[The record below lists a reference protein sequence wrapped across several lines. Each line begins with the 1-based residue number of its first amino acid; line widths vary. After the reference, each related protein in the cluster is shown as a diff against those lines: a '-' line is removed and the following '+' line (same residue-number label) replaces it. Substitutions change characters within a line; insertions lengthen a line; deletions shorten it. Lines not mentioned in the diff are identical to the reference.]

1 MQCNNIYESDWLTL
15 YSDKVRMPSGVVI
28 NTYHRV
34 HIPNESVCVVI
45 ANEQDKI
52 LLIKSKRYTTGRM
65 EREIPAGRIERG
77 ECAENAARRECLEE
91 TGCEITSLQYLC
103 SQNPCNGITDI
114 LIHYYLAKV
123 SAEEEAFD
131 ENEVLGKC
139 WVTKKEAA
147 CLLQANESRCGI
159 SMFGLLYVLQFGG

>member
-1 MQCNNIYESDWLTL
+1 MN
-15 YSDKVRMPSGVVI
+15 R
-28 NTYHRV
+28 
-34 HIPNESVCVVI
+34 CVVI

-65 EREIPAGRIERG
+65 EWEIPAGRIERG

-123 SAEEEAFD
+123 SAEEAFD
-131 ENEVLGKC
+131 ENEILEKC
-139 WVTKKEAA
+139 WATKEEAA
-147 CLLQANESRCGI
+147 CLLQANESRCGV
-159 SMFGLLYVLQFGG
+159 SCLDCFMCCSLGDEKQMKEEKLTVSTTKSVGR